1 MGQLLLLASGGEVS
15 NSIPEKLPIIKV
27 TTKSEKNGRETGE
40 YSKLTY
46 EI

>member
-1 MGQLLLLASGGEVS
+1 MGQLLLLASRGEVY
-15 NSIPEKLPIIKV
+15 NSIPEELPITKV
-27 TTKSEKNGRETGE
+27 ITKSEKNGRETGE